1 MKIETKR
8 LSQLM
13 EAGIESLDITIT
25 IEDIVNQD
33 ISAQM
38 AILSALLDNEDFAIY
53 FREKVNIVFTGINP
67 GDKNLWEI
75 PEVRKYIQKLDDE
88 FPYWLYFLS
97 KESGDLNLIY
107 ECRMIPFLNNE
118 DEFDLNFAEF
128 KDSVQN
134 RWMPALNEV
143 CAYTDMSDEETQQ
156 MCMSFYRYMLKK

>member
-1 MKIETKR
+1 M
-8 LSQLM
+8 
-13 EAGIESLDITIT
+13 
-25 IEDIVNQD
+25 NQD

-97 KESGDLNLIY
+97 KEGDGLNLIY
-107 ECRMIPFLNNE
+107 ECRMIPFLNPE

-134 RWMPALNEV
+134 RWIPPISRVSAVNTSLTNQFIFDSFFNIKMARPMPMYSVPGAI
-143 CAYTDMSDEETQQ
+143 DH
-156 MCMSFYRYMLKK
+156 F

>member
-1 MKIETKR
+1 MNKETKR

-97 KESGDLNLIY
+97 KEGDGLNLIY
-107 ECRMIPFLNNE
+107 ECRMI
-118 DEFDLNFAEF
+118 
-128 KDSVQN
+128 
-134 RWMPALNEV
+134 
-143 CAYTDMSDEETQQ
+143 
-156 MCMSFYRYMLKK
+156 SFFEY